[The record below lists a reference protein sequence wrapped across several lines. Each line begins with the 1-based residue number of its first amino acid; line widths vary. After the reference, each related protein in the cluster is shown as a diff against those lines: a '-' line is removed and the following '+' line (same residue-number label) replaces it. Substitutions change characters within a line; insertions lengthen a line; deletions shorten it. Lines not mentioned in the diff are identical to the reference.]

1 MKKLLSLCLALVLVL
16 SLAACGGGASSSTAG
31 SSAAPA
37 ASSGSEASG
46 PAPAASAGAGIA
58 KEDLK
63 IGVVHILDPSDQG
76 YTYNHDLGAKYMIEK
91 LGLNEN
97 QYIPKFNINDQDSA
111 ATRSAL
117 QELVEAGCQII
128 FATSFGYGPTVTE
141 MAKEYPDIQFAH
153 ATGVDA
159 HFAELPNLHNYF
171 AKIHQARYL
180 GGIAAG
186 LKAKEIGNP
195 KLGYVAAV
203 PYAEVISGYTAFFLG
218 AQSVYPEVTM
228 DVIYLGSWGEAQKEK
243 EIAERLINS
252 GAGVISQH
260 SDSVTPAIAAQDG
273 GAFHVGY
280 NNDMVA
286 AAPKA
291 SLLSARIN
299 WGIYMTE
306 AVQSMIDGTEIPV
319 DWGQGIVQGAGEGGA
334 AYLSPLNTAIAA
346 PGTQEALDAAEA
358 DIISGKNM
366 IFQGA
371 LVDKDGKPLEL
382 YNFDGEL
389 IFTFENADSVFDE
402 SADFSAPAF
411 NPAAGNSL
419 KGINIIE

>member
-1 MKKLLSLCLALVLVL
+1 MKKLLCLVLALVLVL
-16 SLAACGGGASSSTAG
+16 SLAACGGGTSSSAAA

-37 ASSGSEASG
+37 ASSGAASTA
-46 PAPAASAGAGIA
+46 APAAAGAGIA

-76 YTYNHDLGAKYMIEK
+76 YTFNHDLGAKYMIEK
-91 LGLNEN
+91 LGLSED

-111 ATRSAL
+111 ATRSAI
-117 QELVEAGCQII
+117 QELVEAGCQIV
-128 FATSFGYGPTVTE
+128 FTTSFGYGDPTAE
-141 MAKEYPDIQFAH
+141 MAKEYPEVQFCH
-153 ATGVDA
+153 ATGVGA

-171 AKIHQARYL
+171 AKIHEARYL

-252 GAGVISQH
+252 GCGVISQH
-260 SDSVTPAIAAQDG
+260 SDSVTPAVAAQDG

-280 NNDMVA
+280 NNDMVS

-306 AVQSMIDGTEIPV
+306 AVQNVIDGTEIPV
-319 DWGQGIVQGAGEGGA
+319 DWGHGIVEGAADTGA
-334 AYLSPLNTAIAA
+334 AYLSPLNTDIAA
-346 PGTQEALDAAEA
+346 EGTQEAIDAAIA
-358 DIISGKNM
+358 DILSGNNK

-382 YNFDGEL
+382 YNFDGDL
-389 IFTFENADSVFDE
+389 IFTFENEDSVFEE

>member
-1 MKKLLSLCLALVLVL
+1 MKKLLSFALALVLVL
-16 SLAACGGGASSSTAG
+16 SLAACGGAASSSAAASG
-31 SSAAPA
+31 AASAASTAPA
-37 ASSGSEASG
+37 ASGSTQ
-46 PAPAASAGAGIA
+46 PAASGSGIA

-91 LGLNEN
+91 LGLSED
-97 QYIPKFNINDQDSA
+97 QYIPKFNISDQDAA

-128 FATSFGYGPTVTE
+128 FATSFGYGPTVAE
-141 MAKEYPDIQFAH
+141 MAKEYPEVQFAH

-159 HFAELPNLHNYF
+159 HFAELDNLHNYF
-171 AKIHQARYL
+171 AKIHEARYL

-280 NNDMVA
+280 NNDMVS

-306 AVQSMIDGTEIPV
+306 AVQHVIDGTAIPM
-319 DWGQGIVQGAGEGGA
+319 DWDMGIVEGATDAGA
-334 AYLSPLNTAIAA
+334 AYLSPLNKDIAA
-346 PGTQEALDAAEA
+346 EGTQEAIDAAIA
-358 DIISGKNM
+358 DILSGKQM
-366 IFQGA
+366 VFQGA

-382 YNFDGEL
+382 YNFDGDL
-389 IFTFENADSVFDE
+389 IFTFEDENSVFEE

-411 NPAAGNSL
+411 NPAPGNSL